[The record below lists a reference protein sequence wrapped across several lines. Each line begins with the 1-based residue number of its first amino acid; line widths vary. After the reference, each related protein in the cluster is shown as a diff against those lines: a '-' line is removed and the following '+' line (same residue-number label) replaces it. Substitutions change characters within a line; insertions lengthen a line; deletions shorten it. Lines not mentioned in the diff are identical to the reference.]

1 MGQFVQ
7 GWLLFFW
14 EVAVNVKGHFNTAIV
29 YTLTGRTEEA
39 TRILEQDGK
48 WVVILYTT
56 TFVFSLWA
64 SYVSAVDT
72 NQLTYL
78 AHGENAPIKVS
89 HMNALQYNYL
99 TKRDPWMAVIWSL
112 FMPGLGDVYNKR
124 VVSGT
129 RPKKEPPPKLKL
141 LSL

>member
-1 MGQFVQ
+1 MKSQKRSRRIRFNMDGTCANFVHYSNPLVPLAWSFFFPGFGFFLMGQFVQ

-78 AHGENAPIKVS
+78 AHGEN
-89 HMNALQYNYL
+89 
-99 TKRDPWMAVIWSL
+99 
-112 FMPGLGDVYNKR
+112 
-124 VVSGT
+124 
-129 RPKKEPPPKLKL
+129 
-141 LSL
+141 